1 MKLANT
7 TFDDRLCCDD
17 PFASWK
23 SPTFNF
29 IENIF
34 VFQNFWRYFGR
45 DSHEGEAARILRKV
59 YHEAK
64 PEYLDQLTELLGPE
78 GVREYKLSIGSFGG
92 EGEGEEDRI
101 DCFCGQYK
109 DEGLMIQCEK
119 CQVWQHCDCVAQTGA
134 EDEYVCAKCMGQ
146 SLNLDIPVVPQPEYA
161 QVGETYYVS
170 MVRTGDDMQLR
181 VGDTVYVLR
190 AQFDPGQKPASPKK
204 VRKAPKAAKP
214 EEPSEKP
221 SETPTEKPSET
232 PTEKPSETEEVT
244 NSKEDSPALNGP
256 IEQPPNK
263 EPVEITTTTE
273 VTAKTEING
282 DAGTENANAPATG
295 GEEGSSQFSHGGIPH
310 KMMSPLKGPSLEAS
324 TLKGNN
330 YPTYKSVDPQTV
342 STDDMD
348 IFR

>member
-1 MKLANT
+1 M
-7 TFDDRLCCDD
+7 
-17 PFASWK
+17 
-23 SPTFNF
+23 
-29 IENIF
+29 
-34 VFQNFWRYFGR
+34 
-45 DSHEGEAARILRKV
+45 
-59 YHEAK
+59 
-64 PEYLDQLTELLGPE
+64 
-78 GVREYKLSIGSFGG
+78 SIGAFGG

-134 EDEYVCAKCMGQ
+134 EDEYVCAKCLGR
-146 SLNLDIPVVPQPEYA
+146 SPNLDIPVVPQPEYA

-170 MVRTGDDMQLR
+170 MVRAGDDMQLR

-204 VRKAPKAAKP
+204 ARKAPKAAKP

-221 SETPTEKPSET
+221 SETPTEKPT
-232 PTEKPSETEEVT
+232 ETEEGT
-244 NSKEDSPALNGP
+244 NSKEGSPALNGP
-256 IEQPPNK
+256 IEQPTN
-263 EPVEITTTTE
+263 EDTTPVESTSTTE
-273 VTAKTEING
+273 VAAKTEING
-282 DAGTENANAPATG
+282 DAGTEDANVPANGG